1 MRDHGIGL
9 TIMIAVFLAAATA
22 LRVRQTTARSFVP
35 RGFRMTRST
44 ALRVT

>member
-22 LRVRQTTARSFVP
+22 LRATQTTARSFVL
-35 RGFRMTRST
+35 RGLRMTR
-44 ALRVT
+44 